1 MGPAKQ
7 LYQIRRITY
16 PAARFFTAALRE
28 RHGPSTL
35 RHAGL
40 RARCRPTRVLARRDP
55 KWPRAPPV
63 FGTVGC
69 WVHVGRFL
77 TPGSSKST
85 VAPSVSACLVGFGT
99 STAAARAVDVDVSV
113 RRKPTFGPK
122 TARGGAFDDHAR
134 IPSVGRLPPWVWGRV
149 FWHFGGS
156 ARARWVAPTKKVTN
170 LGRRREIFW
179 HSDSIFANSFRRER

>member
-1 MGPAKQ
+1 MSPFRGSGTKRPPRPPPTAPSPP
-7 LYQIRRITY
+7 LYSWDGACQ
-16 PAARFFTAALRE
+16 AALSNSADNLPSGAFFYRCAGDALRE

-40 RARCRPTRVLARRDP
+40 RARCRPARVLARRDP

-99 STAAARAVDVDVSV
+99 STARRR
-113 RRKPTFGPK
+113 RRKDAKRGAYLVDFWAQNGP
-122 TARGGAFDDHAR
+122 
-134 IPSVGRLPPWVWGRV
+134 
-149 FWHFGGS
+149 
-156 ARARWVAPTKKVTN
+156 
-170 LGRRREIFW
+170 RRRV
-179 HSDSIFANSFRRER
+179 